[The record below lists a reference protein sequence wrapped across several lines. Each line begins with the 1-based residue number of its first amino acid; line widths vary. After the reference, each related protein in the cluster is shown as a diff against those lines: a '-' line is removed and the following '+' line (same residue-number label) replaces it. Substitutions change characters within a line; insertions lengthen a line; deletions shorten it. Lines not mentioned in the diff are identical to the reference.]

1 MKKFTK
7 IKEDKKEKKKEFK
20 YEYGCVMMYFDIQEW
35 KEILKIIDK
44 EDVYDEDGFGYEN
57 DAHITLLWGLL
68 DSVEDE
74 DVKKFLE
81 NLPKPYIELSN
92 IDIFQGTEYDV
103 VKFNVTNQMLN
114 DINSDLSTL
123 PNKQT
128 FFEYHPHMTICYV
141 KAGRG
146 CKYIQKLDKTII
158 VKPSKI
164 IYSKPSKEGKKIEI
178 DLKIW

>member
-7 IKEDKKEKKKEFK
+7 IKEEKKEFK
-20 YEYGCVMMYFDIQEW
+20 YEYGCVMMHFDVSEW
-35 KEILKIIDK
+35 NEIHKIIDK
-44 EDVYDEDGFGYEN
+44 DDVYDEDGFGYEN

-68 DSVEDE
+68 DSVQDK
-74 DVKKFLE
+74 DVKDIITG
-81 NLPKPYIELSN
+81 LPKPYIELTD

-103 VKFNVTNQMLN
+103 VKFNITNQLLN
-114 DINSDLSTL
+114 DINCNLSTL

-128 FFEYHPHMTICYV
+128 YPDYHPHMTICYV

-158 VKPSKI
+158 IKPNKI
-164 IYSKPSKEGKKIEI
+164 IYSKPSKEGKKIEV